1 MEGSTIVNAHNA
13 AVRVDD
19 PANATT
25 MRTPVSTYVCP
36 SRRSAAADRNFDNN
50 DTPPP
55 ATSQNVA
62 AMGDYAASAGHKF
75 DTGMNNQ
82 EITGAIHFGPYT
94 PTKAGPIFSG
104 SRIAQRH
111 VTDGLSNT
119 LAVGERHLPP
129 VPAGTAQGMEHYEQ
143 GDTAFLAGDQP
154 RTIFCGTENGLATGP
169 TDPGRAKFGGPHS
182 SICQFVYLDGHVA
195 AITDTITKADLMG
208 LSTISGS
215 ERVTQ
220 QN

>member
-1 MEGSTIVNAHNA
+1 
-13 AVRVDD
+13 
-19 PANATT
+19 
-25 MRTPVSTYVCP
+25 
-36 SRRSAAADRNFDNN
+36 
-50 DTPPP
+50 
-55 ATSQNVA
+55 
-62 AMGDYAASAGHKF
+62 MGDYAANAGHKF
-75 DTGMNNQ
+75 DTGMNNS
-82 EITGAIHFGPYT
+82 EVTGAIQFGPYT

-104 SRIAQRH
+104 SRISQRH

-129 VPAGTAQGMEHYEQ
+129 VPAGTAPEMEDYAQ

-169 TDPGRAKFGGPHS
+169 TDTGNAKFGGPHS

-195 AITDTITKADLMG
+195 AITDTITKPDLMALG
-208 LSTISGS
+208 TISGG

-220 QN
+220 QY